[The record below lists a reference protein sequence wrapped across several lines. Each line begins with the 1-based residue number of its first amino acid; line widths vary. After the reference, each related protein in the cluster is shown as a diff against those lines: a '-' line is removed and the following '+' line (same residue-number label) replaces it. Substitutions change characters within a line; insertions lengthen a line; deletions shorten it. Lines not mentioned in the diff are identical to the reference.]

1 MGRLGHIARWP
12 ALRWALCGWLAV
24 SVLVGCDGTYVPPP
38 APPDPDPPP
47 ADPTEALLR
56 SRAQGEAPYMIRQG
70 ASQHTT
76 LEAGGR
82 WTFVAVLE
90 QGLCY
95 KVLAQGESSVG
106 ELELRLYDDH
116 GVLAQEDALTGS
128 GAILGTVRPICPQEP
143 TTYRVEARGAGPGVV
158 FAQVYA
164 SP

>member
-1 MGRLGHIARWP
+1 MSRAAHVVKAQLVRGLV
-12 ALRWALCGWLAV
+12 ALVVLAG
-24 SVLVGCDGTYVPPP
+24 LTACDGTYVPPP

-56 SRAQGEAPYMIRQG
+56 SRAQAEAPYMIRQG

-82 WTFVAVLE
+82 WSFVAVLE

-95 KVLAQGESSVG
+95 KFLAQGEESVG
-106 ELELRLYDDH
+106 ELELRLYDEH
-116 GVLAQEDALTGS
+116 GVLQQEDASTGS
-128 GAILGTVRPICPQEP
+128 GAVLGTVRPICPQEP
-143 TTYRVEARGAGPGVV
+143 MSYRVEARGAGAGAV